1 MSTQQESDKKMNEE
15 EFNTSDDQN
24 SVSTLDHQP
33 PLTLEKTKEEEV
45 KDINKDDDQQ
55 DYPYSCIPKAQMYF
69 IISLL
74 GSVGLLS
81 TIAGP
86 SLFGCLNDV
95 EKSFNVSSQKVDLL
109 ITVYSAVQGIS
120 PSIVSY
126 FVDARFISKRNAT
139 ILGALVYAWM
149 SFGITQCK
157 HYNGLF
163 ALRFFQSFAISPVIS
178 INNSVCADLAP
189 KKARGL
195 ITGVVG
201 GVQVSLGSAFAPVI
215 SAALTERFGSY
226 KAMFYYLFILAI
238 SSTILT
244 FFCLPSTDRS
254 DVGNGYKMPSNI
266 YDRAPIIY
274 TKYWKSRVYKKEYPD
289 SIIPPKRSSPLM
301 PFTIIKKLEVVVLLL
316 ASGLQF
322 TQWTVAMTAMSHIL
336 ANKHYNKSTLE
347 IGKCFL
353 AIGLPTL
360 CSIVGSGKL
369 MNLSYKVQK
378 KKHDEFIAKS
388 IENPDFDPE
397 HPKYKLN
404 LYHTRL
410 YYATP
415 AQVLSTICF
424 IIYGWLLNKNES
436 LWLVLL
442 FVGIASLFSNGILPM
457 STVVIIESH
466 PDAGSSAAALLNFG
480 RCELAAIFVAVYT
493 YMVNTWNVGWC
504 FTFLGILTLI
514 SSACLQYV
522 MKKQPYWEYERMMNA
537 KSISEEDES
546 STIEKSIEN

>member
-1 MSTQQESDKKMNEE
+1 MSLDKHYKQKM
-15 EFNTSDDQN
+15 TDDDLN
-24 SVSTLDHQP
+24 SIDVNNSISNLENQP
-33 PLTLEKTKEEEV
+33 SLTLEKTKEEEMV
-45 KDINKDDDQQ
+45 EINKDDNDLE
-55 DYPYSCIPKAQMYF
+55 YPYSCIPKPQMYF

-95 EKSFNVSSQKVDLL
+95 EKSFNVSAEKVDLL
-109 ITVYSAVQGIS
+109 ITVYSVVQGVS

-139 ILGALVYAWM
+139 ILGALVYAWT

-157 HYNGLF
+157 DYNGLF

-189 KKARGL
+189 KKARGM

-226 KAMFYYLFILAI
+226 KAMFYYLFILA
-238 SSTILT
+238 SSSSILT

-254 DVGNGYKMPSNI
+254 DVGNGYKMPSKF

-274 TKYWKSRVYKKEYPD
+274 TKYWKSRVYKKEYPE
-289 SIIPPKRSSPLM
+289 SVVPPKKSSPLL
-301 PFTIIKKLEVVVLLL
+301 PFIIIKKPEVIALLA

-360 CSIVGSGKL
+360 CSIVGSGRL
-369 MNLSYKVQK
+369 MNYCYKVQK
-378 KKHDEFIAKS
+378 QKHDLFIEKS
-388 IENPDFDPE
+388 INNPDFDPE
-397 HPKYKLN
+397 LPKYKLN
-404 LYHTRL
+404 LYQTRL
-410 YYATP
+410 YYVTP
-415 AQVLSTICF
+415 AQVISTACF
-424 IIYGWLLNKNES
+424 MVYGWLLNRNEE
-436 LWLVLL
+436 LWVVLL

-466 PDAGSSAAALLNFG
+466 ADAGSSAAALLNFG

-493 YMVNTWNVGWC
+493 YMVDSWNVGWC

-514 SSACLQYV
+514 SSVCLQYV
-522 MKKQPYWEYERMMNA
+522 MKKQPYWEYERSLKEKKNV
-537 KSISEEDES
+537 SQEDEIS
-546 STIEKSIEN
+546 VIEKS

>member
-1 MSTQQESDKKMNEE
+1 MTPDKDLKHKMTDDLNSTDEN
-15 EFNTSDDQN
+15 N
-24 SVSTLDHQP
+24 SISTLENLP
-33 PLTLEKTKEEEV
+33 SMALEKTKEEEV
-45 KDINKDDDQQ
+45 HEINKDDNDLE
-55 DYPYSCIPKAQMYF
+55 YPYSCIPKPQMYF

-95 EKSFNVSSQKVDLL
+95 EKSFNVSAQKVDLL
-109 ITVYSAVQGIS
+109 ITVYSVVQGVS

-157 HYNGLF
+157 DYNGLF

-189 KKARGL
+189 KKARGM
-195 ITGVVG
+195 ITGIVG

-226 KAMFYYLFILAI
+226 KAMFYYLFILAM
-238 SSTILT
+238 SSFILT

-254 DVGNGYKMPSNI
+254 DIGNGYKMPSKF

-274 TKYWKSRVYKKEYPD
+274 TKYWKSRVYKKEYPE
-289 SIIPPKRSSPLM
+289 SIVPPKKASPFL
-301 PFTIIKKLEVVVLLL
+301 PFLIIKKPEVIALLA

-322 TQWTVAMTAMSHIL
+322 TQWTVAMTAMSHVL
-336 ANKHYNKSTLE
+336 ANKHYNKGTLE

-360 CSIVGSGKL
+360 CSIVGSGRL
-369 MNLSYKVQK
+369 MNYCYKVQK
-378 KKHDEFIAKS
+378 HKHDQFIAKS
-388 IENPDFDPE
+388 INNPDFDPE
-397 HPKYKLN
+397 LPKYKLN
-404 LYHTRL
+404 LYQTRL
-410 YYATP
+410 YYVTP
-415 AQVLSTICF
+415 AQIISTACF
-424 IIYGWLLNKNES
+424 VIYGWLLNQNKD

-466 PDAGSSAAALLNFG
+466 ADAGSSAAALLNFG

-493 YMVNTWNVGWC
+493 YMVDSWNVGWC

-514 SSACLQYV
+514 SSLCLQYV
-522 MKKQPYWEYERMMNA
+522 MKKQPYWEYERSLKQKNV
-537 KSISEEDES
+537 SEEDEIS
-546 STIEKSIEN
+546 VIEKS

>member
-1 MSTQQESDKKMNEE
+1 MPLDKDLKHKMTDDLNSTDEN
-15 EFNTSDDQN
+15 N
-24 SVSTLDHQP
+24 STSTLENLP
-33 PLTLEKTKEEEV
+33 SMALEKTKEEEID
-45 KDINKDDDQQ
+45 DINKDDNDLE
-55 DYPYSCIPKAQMYF
+55 YPYSCIPKPQMYF

-95 EKSFNVSSQKVDLL
+95 EKSFNVSAQKVDLL
-109 ITVYSAVQGIS
+109 ITVYSVVQGVS

-157 HYNGLF
+157 DYNGLF

-189 KKARGL
+189 KKARGM
-195 ITGVVG
+195 ITGIVG

-226 KAMFYYLFILAI
+226 KAMFYYLFILAM
-238 SSTILT
+238 SSFILT

-254 DVGNGYKMPSNI
+254 DIGNGYKMPSKF

-274 TKYWKSRVYKKEYPD
+274 TKYWKSRVYKKEYPE
-289 SIIPPKRSSPLM
+289 SIVPPKKASPFL
-301 PFTIIKKLEVVVLLL
+301 PFLIIKKPEVIALLA

-322 TQWTVAMTAMSHIL
+322 TQWTVAMTAMSHVL
-336 ANKHYNKSTLE
+336 ANKHYNKGTLE

-360 CSIVGSGKL
+360 CSIVGSGRL
-369 MNLSYKVQK
+369 MNYCYKVQK
-378 KKHDEFIAKS
+378 HKHDLFIAKS
-388 IENPDFDPE
+388 INNPDFDPE
-397 HPKYKLN
+397 LPKYKLN
-404 LYHTRL
+404 LYETRL
-410 YYATP
+410 YYVTP
-415 AQVLSTICF
+415 AQIISTACF
-424 IIYGWLLNKNES
+424 VIYGWLLNQNKD

-466 PDAGSSAAALLNFG
+466 ADAGSSAAALLNFG

-493 YMVNTWNVGWC
+493 YMVNSWSVGWC

-514 SSACLQYV
+514 SSLSLQYV
-522 MKKQPYWEYERMMNA
+522 MKKQPYWEYERSLKQKNF
-537 KSISEEDES
+537 SEEDEIS
-546 STIEKSIEN
+546 VIEKS

>member
-1 MSTQQESDKKMNEE
+1 MADEE
-15 EFNTSDDQN
+15 YNSSDDHN
-24 SVSTLDHQP
+24 SISTLDNQP
-33 PLTLEKTKEEEV
+33 PLGLEKTREEV
-45 KDINKDDDQQ
+45 VDDINKDDDQQ
-55 DYPYSCIPKAQMYF
+55 NYPYSCIPKPQMYF

-95 EKSFNVSSQKVDLL
+95 EKSFNVSPQKVDLL
-109 ITVYSAVQGIS
+109 ITVYSAVQGVS

-139 ILGALVYAWM
+139 IVGALIYAWM

-157 HYNGLF
+157 EYHGLF

-189 KKARGL
+189 KKARGM

-226 KAMFYYLFILAI
+226 KAMFYYLFILAC
-238 SSTILT
+238 SSTVLT
-244 FFCLPSTDRS
+244 FFCLPSTDRT
-254 DVGNGYKMPSNI
+254 DVGNGYKMPSKI

-274 TKYWKSRVYKKEYPD
+274 TKYWKSRVYKKEYPE
-289 SIIPPKRSSPLM
+289 SIVPPKRSSPWL
-301 PFTIIKKLEVVVLLL
+301 PFIIIKKLEVVVLLL

-322 TQWTVAMTAMSHIL
+322 TQWTVAMTAMSHVL

-360 CSIVGSGKL
+360 CSILGSGRL
-369 MNLSYKVQK
+369 MNHSYKKQK
-378 KKHDEFIAKS
+378 KKHDKFIEES
-388 IENPDFDPE
+388 VNNPDFDPE

-415 AQVLSTICF
+415 AQVISTICF
-424 IIYGWLLNKNES
+424 MVYGWLLNENQS
-436 LWLVLL
+436 LWLVLF

-493 YMVNTWNVGWC
+493 YMVKAWNVGWC

-514 SSACLQYV
+514 SSGCLQYV
-522 MKKQPYWEYERMMNA
+522 MKTQPYWDYEREMKNKNA
-537 KSISEEDES
+537 MTDEDES
-546 STIEKSIEN
+546 SAIEKSANN

>member
-1 MSTQQESDKKMNEE
+1 MPLDITHKHKMTDDLNSTDEN
-15 EFNTSDDQN
+15 N
-24 SVSTLDHQP
+24 STSTLENLP
-33 PLTLEKTKEEEV
+33 SMALEKTKEINE
-45 KDINKDDDQQ
+45 INKDNNDH
-55 DYPYSCIPKAQMYF
+55 DYPYSCIPKPQMYF

-81 TIAGP
+81 SVAGP

-95 EKSFNVSSQKVDLL
+95 EKSFNVSAQKVDLL
-109 ITVYSAVQGIS
+109 ITVYSVVQGVS

-139 ILGALVYAWM
+139 IMGALVYAWM

-157 HYNGLF
+157 NYNGLL

-189 KKARGL
+189 KKARGM
-195 ITGVVG
+195 ITGIVG

-215 SAALTERFGSY
+215 SAALTERFGTY
-226 KAMFYYLFILAI
+226 KAMFYYLFILAMA
-238 SSTILT
+238 SFTLA

-254 DVGNGYKMPSNI
+254 DIGNGYKMPARLC
-266 YDRAPIIY
+266 DRAPIIY
-274 TKYWKSRVYKKEYPD
+274 TKYWKSRVYKQEYPQ
-289 SIIPPKRSSPLM
+289 SIVPPKKASPFL
-301 PFTIIKKLEVVVLLL
+301 PFLIIKKPEVIALLA

-336 ANKHYNKSTLE
+336 ANKHYNKGTLE

-360 CSIVGSGKL
+360 CSIVGSGRL
-369 MNLSYKVQK
+369 MNYCYRVQK
-378 KKHDEFIAKS
+378 HKHDLFIAKS
-388 IENPDFDPE
+388 ISNPDFDPE
-397 HPKYKLN
+397 LPKYKLN
-404 LYHTRL
+404 LFKTRL
-410 YYATP
+410 YYVTP
-415 AQVLSTICF
+415 LQIISSACF
-424 IIYGWLLNKNES
+424 VVYGWLLNENKD

-493 YMVNTWNVGWC
+493 YMVDTWNVGWC

-514 SSACLQYV
+514 SSLCLQYV
-522 MKKQPYWEYERMMNA
+522 MKKQPYWEYERSLLKKNV
-537 KSISEEDES
+537 SEEDEIS
-546 STIEKSIEN
+546 VIEKS